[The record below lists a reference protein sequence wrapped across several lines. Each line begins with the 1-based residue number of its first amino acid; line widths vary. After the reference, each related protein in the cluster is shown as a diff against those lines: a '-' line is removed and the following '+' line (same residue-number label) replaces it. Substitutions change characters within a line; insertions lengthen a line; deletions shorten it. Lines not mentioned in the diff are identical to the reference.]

1 MRNIFARLIGLFVS
15 DLRLEYE
22 LNSNAIACWGDGAF
36 DSGTRR
42 NSKQHYCSN
51 KVLLKVV
58 SSTGEGIHWLSKW
71 LELYGIIGAST
82 PWGRRQD
89 HVFYN
94 LVPFK
99 VGI

>member
-1 MRNIFARLIGLFVS
+1 MRNIFASLIGLFVS

-36 DSGTRR
+36 GSGTRR

-51 KVLLKVV
+51 KA
-58 SSTGEGIHWLSKW
+58 SSTGDGKHWLSKW

-82 PWGRRQD
+82 PWGRRLNQVRRAY
-89 HVFYN
+89 VFYN
-94 LVPFK
+94 LGPFK